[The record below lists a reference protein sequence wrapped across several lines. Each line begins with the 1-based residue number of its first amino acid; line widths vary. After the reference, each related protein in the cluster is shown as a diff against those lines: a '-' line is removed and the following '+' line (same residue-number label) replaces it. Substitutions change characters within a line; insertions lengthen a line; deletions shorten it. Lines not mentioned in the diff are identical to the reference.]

1 MPSLT
6 VIIVVL
12 LVVIALFVLGKLL
25 KRGTAIERPKIE
37 NLDVYMKKLA
47 EEAVDL
53 SKEYNLALDYTIN
66 SIEKAEIILGKIHED
81 FIRQKP
87 KEGVDGLAMAFGA
100 YIGET
105 IKRNSSG
112 AYWEQDHPVGGPN
125 SFPLH
130 WEGGESFTPAWCFR
144 RITIG
149 PEDNVWHKY
158 QVLAEQRNTTN

>member
-6 VIIVVL
+6 ISIIVV
-12 LVVIALFVLGKLL
+12 LVVIALLVIGRLMKRRPSVERL
-25 KRGTAIERPKIE
+25 KIDD
-37 NLDVYMKKLA
+37 LDEHMQQLA
-47 EEAVDL
+47 EEAVDI
-53 SKEYNLALDYTIN
+53 SKGYNLALDYTIN
-66 SIEKAEIILGKIHED
+66 SIEKAEVVLGKIHED
-81 FIRQKP
+81 FIKQNP

-112 AYWEQDHPVGGPN
+112 AHWEQDHPVGGPN

-130 WEGGESFTPAWCFR
+130 WEGGESFTPAWCYR